1 MKYSRISVIIS
12 LFAVLLFAGCVKQEM
27 ADNREHDYGYV
38 QFKLY
43 KEASYVDT
51 KAIVPQLEYL
61 SDATKIMVMLQF
73 GNDEITQT
81 LTLSASN
88 SEAAEFGLRSE
99 KLQLIAGEYSIK
111 AFTLYD
117 KLDKELYMGGESG
130 SFTVVPGGLVSHD
143 VLADVVERGKV
154 RFHLTKDFRPETKA
168 AVREY
173 TFDEIAYVDLTV
185 KDSDGVTTSFKKLPG
200 S

>member
-1 MKYSRISVIIS
+1 MKYSRNSVIIS
-12 LFAVLLFAGCVKQEM
+12 LFAILLFAGCAKQEM

-99 KLQLIAGEYSIK
+99 KLQLIAGEYHIK

-130 SFTVVPGGLVSHD
+130 
-143 VLADVVERGKV
+143 
-154 RFHLTKDFRPETKA
+154 
-168 AVREY
+168 
-173 TFDEIAYVDLTV
+173 
-185 KDSDGVTTSFKKLPG
+185 
-200 S
+200 

>member
-12 LFAVLLFAGCVKQEM
+12 LFAVLLFAGCAKQEM

-51 KAIVPQLEYL
+51 KAIVPQLQYL

-88 SEAAEFGLRSE
+88 SGLRSSVSE
-99 KLQLIAGEYSIK
+99 ARSFSLLPENITSRPLPFMTSLTRNSIWVVSLALLQ
-111 AFTLYD
+111 
-117 KLDKELYMGGESG
+117 
-130 SFTVVPGGLVSHD
+130 
-143 VLADVVERGKV
+143 
-154 RFHLTKDFRPETKA
+154 
-168 AVREY
+168 
-173 TFDEIAYVDLTV
+173 
-185 KDSDGVTTSFKKLPG
+185 
-200 S
+200 